1 MLSVCALAIIFW
13 VHFSC
18 LRVGVKCA
26 SNFCTTE
33 LFRSKTNFL
42 QVIIEMRSTRS
53 TRKTR
58 KQRGGAATPLPLSFF
73 NPGSAS
79 FSASANAISTSQTS
93 SLARQGIYQ
102 TGGSKKQ
109 QSKSLKGK
117 KTQKQK
123 QRGGFSPSVM
133 GPFIKNVEAL
143 AAPLSI
149 YLGWK
154 MIKGLRGSKA
164 SRKK

>member
-1 MLSVCALAIIFW
+1 M
-13 VHFSC
+13 
-18 LRVGVKCA
+18 
-26 SNFCTTE
+26 TQ
-33 LFRSKTNFL
+33 SK
-42 QVIIEMRSTRS
+42 
-53 TRKTR
+53 RKTTR

-79 FSASANAISTSQTS
+79 SSASANALSTAATS
-93 SLARQGIYQ
+93 TLARQGIYQ
-102 TGGSKKQ
+102 TGGAKSRKQQKSQKQ
-109 QSKSLKGK
+109 QSRK
-117 KTQKQK
+117 QKK

>member
-1 MLSVCALAIIFW
+1 MLQIF
-13 VHFSC
+13 VQQSYSD
-18 LRVGVKCA
+18 LRKI
-26 SNFCTTE
+26 
-33 LFRSKTNFL
+33 FL
-42 QVIIEMRSTRS
+42 RVIIEMRSTRS
-53 TRKTR
+53 NRSTR

-73 NPGSAS
+73 NPGSAP
-79 FSASANAISTSQTS
+79 FSASASALSTAATS
-93 SLARQGIYQ
+93 TLARAGIYQ
-102 TGGSKKQ
+102 TGGSKSRKQ
-109 QSKSLKGK
+109 QKSLKQ
-117 KTQKQK
+117 QKSRKQQK

-133 GPFIKNVEAL
+133 GPFLKNVEAL

>member
-1 MLSVCALAIIFW
+1 
-13 VHFSC
+13 
-18 LRVGVKCA
+18 
-26 SNFCTTE
+26 
-33 LFRSKTNFL
+33 
-42 QVIIEMRSTRS
+42 MRSTRS

-73 NPGSAS
+73 NPGSAP

-102 TGGSKKQ
+102 TGGSKSRKQ
-109 QSKSLKGK
+109 QSKKQQSK
-117 KTQKQK
+117 KQQSKKQQK

>member
-1 MLSVCALAIIFW
+1 MD
-13 VHFSC
+13 
-18 LRVGVKCA
+18 LRQI
-26 SNFCTTE
+26 
-33 LFRSKTNFL
+33 FL

-53 TRKTR
+53 NRSTR

-73 NPGSAS
+73 NPGSAP
-79 FSASANAISTSQTS
+79 FSASASNLSTAATS
-93 SLARQGIYQ
+93 TLARAGIYQ
-102 TGGSKKQ
+102 TGGAKSRKGQKKQ
-109 QSKSLKGK
+109 QKQKSSKQR
-117 KTQKQK
+117 KTRK

-133 GPFIKNVEAL
+133 GPFLKNVEAL

>member
-1 MLSVCALAIIFW
+1 MTQ
-13 VHFSC
+13 
-18 LRVGVKCA
+18 
-26 SNFCTTE
+26 SNK
-33 LFRSKTNFL
+33 RKT
-42 QVIIEMRSTRS
+42 
-53 TRKTR
+53 TR

-79 FSASANAISTSQTS
+79 FSASANALSTSQTS

-102 TGGSKKQ
+102 TGGAKSRKGKKKQ
-109 QSKSLKGK
+109 QKSLKK
-117 KTQKQK
+117 K

>member
-1 MLSVCALAIIFW
+1 MTQ
-13 VHFSC
+13 
-18 LRVGVKCA
+18 
-26 SNFCTTE
+26 SNK
-33 LFRSKTNFL
+33 RKT
-42 QVIIEMRSTRS
+42 
-53 TRKTR
+53 TR

-102 TGGSKKQ
+102 TGGSKSRKQ
-109 QSKSLKGK
+109 QSK
-117 KTQKQK
+117 K

>member
-1 MLSVCALAIIFW
+1 MTQ
-13 VHFSC
+13 
-18 LRVGVKCA
+18 
-26 SNFCTTE
+26 SN
-33 LFRSKTNFL
+33 K
-42 QVIIEMRSTRS
+42 
-53 TRKTR
+53 RKITR

-102 TGGSKKQ
+102 TGGSK
-109 QSKSLKGK
+109 SKSLKGK

>member
-1 MLSVCALAIIFW
+1 MTQ
-13 VHFSC
+13 
-18 LRVGVKCA
+18 
-26 SNFCTTE
+26 SN
-33 LFRSKTNFL
+33 K
-42 QVIIEMRSTRS
+42 
-53 TRKTR
+53 RKITR

-79 FSASANAISTSQTS
+79 FSASANAVSTSQTS

-102 TGGSKKQ
+102 TGGAKKQ
-109 QSKSLKGK
+109 QK
-117 KTQKQK
+117 KKQQKTRKQK

>member
-1 MLSVCALAIIFW
+1 MTQ
-13 VHFSC
+13 
-18 LRVGVKCA
+18 
-26 SNFCTTE
+26 SNK
-33 LFRSKTNFL
+33 RKT
-42 QVIIEMRSTRS
+42 
-53 TRKTR
+53 TR

-79 FSASANAISTSQTS
+79 FSASANAVSTSQTS

-102 TGGSKKQ
+102 TGGAKSKKQ
-109 QSKSLKGK
+109 QSKKQQTK
-117 KTQKQK
+117 KQQSKKQQSKKQQKTRK

>member
-1 MLSVCALAIIFW
+1 MTQ
-13 VHFSC
+13 
-18 LRVGVKCA
+18 
-26 SNFCTTE
+26 SNKQ
-33 LFRSKTNFL
+33 KT
-42 QVIIEMRSTRS
+42 
-53 TRKTR
+53 TR

-73 NPGSAS
+73 NPGSGPS
-79 FSASANAISTSQTS
+79 SASASNLSTAATS
-93 SLARQGIYQ
+93 TLARAGIYQ
-102 TGGSKKQ
+102 TGGYKKSSKRSRKQ
-109 QSKSLKGK
+109 R
-117 KTQKQK
+117 KTRK

-133 GPFIKNVEAL
+133 GPFLKNVEAL

>member
-1 MLSVCALAIIFW
+1 MTQ
-13 VHFSC
+13 
-18 LRVGVKCA
+18 
-26 SNFCTTE
+26 SNK
-33 LFRSKTNFL
+33 RKT
-42 QVIIEMRSTRS
+42 
-53 TRKTR
+53 TR

-79 FSASANAISTSQTS
+79 FSASANAVSTSQTS

-102 TGGSKKQ
+102 TGGAKSKKQ
-109 QSKSLKGK
+109 QSKKQQSK
-117 KTQKQK
+117 KQQSKKQQKTRK

>member
-1 MLSVCALAIIFW
+1 MTQ
-13 VHFSC
+13 
-18 LRVGVKCA
+18 
-26 SNFCTTE
+26 SN
-33 LFRSKTNFL
+33 K
-42 QVIIEMRSTRS
+42 
-53 TRKTR
+53 RKSTR

-79 FSASANAISTSQTS
+79 FSASANAVSTSQTS

-102 TGGSKKQ
+102 TGGAKKQ

-117 KTQKQK
+117 KTRKQKSLKK

-133 GPFIKNVEAL
+133 GPFLKNVEAL

>member
-1 MLSVCALAIIFW
+1 
-13 VHFSC
+13 
-18 LRVGVKCA
+18 
-26 SNFCTTE
+26 
-33 LFRSKTNFL
+33 
-42 QVIIEMRSTRS
+42 MRSTRS

-73 NPGSAS
+73 NPGSAP

-102 TGGSKKQ
+102 TGGSKSKSLKAQ

>member
-1 MLSVCALAIIFW
+1 
-13 VHFSC
+13 
-18 LRVGVKCA
+18 
-26 SNFCTTE
+26 
-33 LFRSKTNFL
+33 
-42 QVIIEMRSTRS
+42 MRSTRS
-53 TRKTR
+53 TRKTTR

-73 NPGSAS
+73 NPGSAP
-79 FSASANAISTSQTS
+79 FSASSS
-93 SLARQGIYQ
+93 SLSTAATSTLARAGIYQ
-102 TGGSKKQ
+102 TGGGK
-109 QSKSLKGK
+109 KSLK
-117 KTQKQK
+117 QKSRSLKRQQSRKQKSRSLKK

-133 GPFIKNVEAL
+133 GPFLKNVEAL

>member
-1 MLSVCALAIIFW
+1 MTQ
-13 VHFSC
+13 
-18 LRVGVKCA
+18 
-26 SNFCTTE
+26 SN
-33 LFRSKTNFL
+33 K
-42 QVIIEMRSTRS
+42 
-53 TRKTR
+53 RKITR

-79 FSASANAISTSQTS
+79 FSASGTNLSTAATS
-93 SLARQGIYQ
+93 TLARQGIYQ
-102 TGGSKKQ
+102 TGGAKSSKSRKGQKKQ
-109 QSKSLKGK
+109 QKQKSR
-117 KTQKQK
+117 K

-133 GPFIKNVEAL
+133 GPFLKNVEAL

>member
-1 MLSVCALAIIFW
+1 MTQ
-13 VHFSC
+13 
-18 LRVGVKCA
+18 
-26 SNFCTTE
+26 SNK
-33 LFRSKTNFL
+33 RKT
-42 QVIIEMRSTRS
+42 
-53 TRKTR
+53 TR

-79 FSASANAISTSQTS
+79 FSASANAVSTSQTS

-102 TGGSKKQ
+102 TGGAKSKKQ
-109 QSKSLKGK
+109 QSKKQQSK
-117 KTQKQK
+117 KQQKTRK

>member
-1 MLSVCALAIIFW
+1 MTQ
-13 VHFSC
+13 
-18 LRVGVKCA
+18 
-26 SNFCTTE
+26 SNK
-33 LFRSKTNFL
+33 RKT
-42 QVIIEMRSTRS
+42 
-53 TRKTR
+53 TR

-79 FSASANAISTSQTS
+79 LSASASNLSTAATS
-93 SLARQGIYQ
+93 TLARQGIYQ
-102 TGGSKKQ
+102 TGGAKSRKGQKKQKKQ
-109 QSKSLKGK
+109 QKSRKQQK
-117 KTQKQK
+117 SIKQK

>member
-1 MLSVCALAIIFW
+1 MTQ
-13 VHFSC
+13 
-18 LRVGVKCA
+18 
-26 SNFCTTE
+26 SNK
-33 LFRSKTNFL
+33 RKT
-42 QVIIEMRSTRS
+42 
-53 TRKTR
+53 TR

-79 FSASANAISTSQTS
+79 SSASANALSTAATS
-93 SLARQGIYQ
+93 TLARQGIYQ
-102 TGGSKKQ
+102 TGGAKSRKQ
-109 QSKSLKGK
+109 QKSRKH
-117 KTQKQK
+117 QKSRK

>member
-1 MLSVCALAIIFW
+1 MTQSIK
-13 VHFSC
+13 
-18 LRVGVKCA
+18 R
-26 SNFCTTE
+26 
-33 LFRSKTNFL
+33 KT
-42 QVIIEMRSTRS
+42 
-53 TRKTR
+53 TR

-79 FSASANAISTSQTS
+79 FSASANALSTSQTS

-102 TGGSKKQ
+102 TGGAKKQ
-109 QSKSLKGK
+109 QQK
-117 KTQKQK
+117 KQQQKKQQKTRKQK

-154 MIKGLRGSKA
+154 MIKGLRGSQA

>member
-1 MLSVCALAIIFW
+1 MTQSIK
-13 VHFSC
+13 
-18 LRVGVKCA
+18 R
-26 SNFCTTE
+26 
-33 LFRSKTNFL
+33 KT
-42 QVIIEMRSTRS
+42 
-53 TRKTR
+53 TR

-79 FSASANAISTSQTS
+79 FSASANALSTSQTS

-102 TGGSKKQ
+102 TGGAKKQ
-109 QSKSLKGK
+109 QQK
-117 KTQKQK
+117 KQQQKKQQKTRKQK

>member
-1 MLSVCALAIIFW
+1 MTQSIK
-13 VHFSC
+13 
-18 LRVGVKCA
+18 R
-26 SNFCTTE
+26 
-33 LFRSKTNFL
+33 KT
-42 QVIIEMRSTRS
+42 
-53 TRKTR
+53 TR

-79 FSASANAISTSQTS
+79 FSASANALSTSQTS
-93 SLARQGIYQ
+93 SLARQGLYQ
-102 TGGSKKQ
+102 TGGAKKQ
-109 QSKSLKGK
+109 QQK
-117 KTQKQK
+117 KQQQKKQQKTRKQK

>member
-1 MLSVCALAIIFW
+1 MTQ
-13 VHFSC
+13 
-18 LRVGVKCA
+18 
-26 SNFCTTE
+26 SNK
-33 LFRSKTNFL
+33 RKT
-42 QVIIEMRSTRS
+42 
-53 TRKTR
+53 TR

-73 NPGSAS
+73 NPGSAT
-79 FSASANAISTSQTS
+79 FSASANAVSTSQTS

-102 TGGSKKQ
+102 TGGAKSKKQ
-109 QSKSLKGK
+109 QSKKQQSK
-117 KTQKQK
+117 KQQSTRK

>member
-1 MLSVCALAIIFW
+1 MTQ
-13 VHFSC
+13 
-18 LRVGVKCA
+18 
-26 SNFCTTE
+26 SN
-33 LFRSKTNFL
+33 K
-42 QVIIEMRSTRS
+42 
-53 TRKTR
+53 RKITR

-73 NPGSAS
+73 NPGSAPL
-79 FSASANAISTSQTS
+79 SASASNLSTAATS
-93 SLARQGIYQ
+93 TLARAGIYQ
-102 TGGSKKQ
+102 TGGAKSRKSRKGQ
-109 QSKSLKGK
+109 KSLK
-117 KTQKQK
+117 QKK